1 MLPYIKDVIAMN
13 AENINENSNEIWM
26 RNFGHALMTKRES
39 AEKMNDVPPAIKET
53 DCDIERVEIRN

>member
-1 MLPYIKDVIAMN
+1 MAMN

-39 AEKMNDVPPAIKET
+39 ALKMNEVPPAINET
-53 DCDIERVEIRN
+53 VCE